1 MISVMAW
8 VRVVVLG
15 VGLGGSETALHLAE
29 TGHKVT
35 LVGRKPTIMKGVAAT
50 DFLAYSE
57 RIAQTDMEVCT
68 STTPLEIVA
77 DGVLVEHKGQK
88 RKIEADTVLYAFG
101 AKSEQDLYRTLKEQG
116 KEAYLVGDA
125 VHPDKIMDAIH
136 TGYRLG
142 LRL

>member
-1 MISVMAW
+1 M
-8 VRVVVLG
+8 
-15 VGLGGSETALHLAE
+15 
-29 TGHKVT
+29 
-35 LVGRKPTIMKGVAAT
+35 
-50 DFLAYSE
+50 
-57 RIAQTDMEVCT
+57 
-68 STTPLEIVA
+68 
-77 DGVLVEHKGQK
+77 
-88 RKIEADTVLYAFG
+88 LYAFG

>member
-1 MISVMAW
+1 M
-8 VRVVVLG
+8 
-15 VGLGGSETALHLAE
+15 
-29 TGHKVT
+29 T

-50 DFLAYSE
+50 DALAYSE

-142 LRL
+142 LKL